1 MAVIVRPRQ
10 PGWQDYLMQAVSQ
23 LGGGLINQMFERDS
37 MAKQQKY
44 QQQAMLEKNQMERAN
59 MTANIGMLKEQGV
72 PDQMIGAA
80 MVKLM
85 GGPDTT
91 EMYQHFNPHQTA
103 GSFDTGGAISP
114 YSFNPMNGQYAM
126 QEAIQKTVD
135 PAVSAE
141 IAGRANVANI
151 NKSAALGSA
160 GISAGASRYATDQRR
175 EAAQQQN
182 QNYNKP
188 SFGQPQ
194 IDANGNFVQFDQSG
208 NVKQHNIGSQP
219 RSGNYI
225 KDANDAIGAMAPM
238 GVEPDTDPRVRQ
250 LQDEVFKRLGI
261 GGETVQPD
269 FVPQPEQPQAG
280 PVRGDPA
287 PIAGRDATGTPVKQ
301 NMIDFEGIQIPD
313 ANADVSG
320 MTMTPQQAQAYL
332 RAHGLPEAALQ
343 GLGIKVQ
350 GF

>member
-1 MAVIVRPRQ
+1 
-10 PGWQDYLMQAVSQ
+10 
-23 LGGGLINQMFERDS
+23 
-37 MAKQQKY
+37 
-44 QQQAMLEKNQMERAN
+44 
-59 MTANIGMLKEQGV
+59 
-72 PDQMIGAA
+72 
-80 MVKLM
+80 
-85 GGPDTT
+85 
-91 EMYQHFNPHQTA
+91 
-103 GSFDTGGAISP
+103 
-114 YSFNPMNGQYAM
+114 
-126 QEAIQKTVD
+126 
-135 PAVSAE
+135 
-141 IAGRANVANI
+141 
-151 NKSAALGSA
+151 
-160 GISAGASRYATDQRR
+160 
-175 EAAQQQN
+175 
-182 QNYNKP
+182 
-188 SFGQPQ
+188 
-194 IDANGNFVQFDQSG
+194 
-208 NVKQHNIGSQP
+208 
-219 RSGNYI
+219 
-225 KDANDAIGAMAPM
+225 M